1 MIPLQECINTFY
13 PGFER
18 WKPSQNI
25 PTMTTAEKEIQL
37 IPEEAREQRDEDD
50 LFKNLFKIF
59 SVIKQEMQALPWNGS
74 S

>member
-1 MIPLQECINTFY
+1 MIPVQECIDTFY

-50 LFKNLFKIF
+50 LFK
-59 SVIKQEMQALPWNGS
+59 IKVASIRGKTCHY
-74 S
+74 

>member
-1 MIPLQECINTFY
+1 VIPLQECINTFY